1 MENIRRFLGLLGLL
15 VQYPFFQ
22 LKHKIIEWFQSLRG
36 TKPEI
41 SNDEMPSMQDGPAS
55 RTRSSTSIPPLE
67 YDRAGF
73 KSESKNFALKHFGLY
88 PEEDVSIIFLFVK
101 KY

>member
-1 MENIRRFLGLLGLL
+1 MENIRRFLGFLGLF

-55 RTRSSTSIPPLE
+55 RTRSTTT
-67 YDRAGF
+67 GF

-88 PEEDVSIIFLFVK
+88 PEEEVSILFFVK
-101 KY
+101 KKLLT